1 MKTPAPL
8 LDTNIIIDVLNG
20 SEPARDYIKSLS
32 VLRVPSIAVFEVL
45 TGCTGK
51 REKQKPV
58 ALEIF
63 EACEIVD
70 FSKSD
75 AEHAAELF
83 NANPSKKR
91 TLDYFI
97 EGTAH
102 THALGVATRNP
113 RDFQSVDAFR
123 PYHLD

>member
-1 MKTPAPL
+1 MKESTPL

-20 SEPARDYIKSLS
+20 SEPARNYIKSLP
-32 VLRVPSIAVFEVL
+32 VLRVPSVAVFEVL

-51 REKQKPV
+51 RKKQKPV

-75 AEHAAELF
+75 AEYAAELF
-83 NANPSKKR
+83 NADPSKKR

-97 EGTAH
+97 AGTAH
-102 THALGVATRNP
+102 THALSVATRNP
-113 RDFQSVDAFR
+113 KDFRSVDAFK
-123 PYHLD
+123 PYELE

>member
-1 MKTPAPL
+1 MKKSAPL

-20 SEPARDYIKSLS
+20 SEAARNYIKSLP
-32 VLRVPSIAVFEVL
+32 VLRVPSVTVFEVL

-51 REKQKPV
+51 RKKQKLI

-75 AEHAAELF
+75 AEHAAALF
-83 NANPSKKR
+83 NADPSKKKI
-91 TLDYFI
+91 LDYFI
-97 EGTAH
+97 SGTAQ
-102 THALGVATRNP
+102 THGLRVATRNP
-113 RDFQSVDAFR
+113 KDFKSIDAFK
-123 PYHLD
+123 PYDLE